1 MILEYIINDLNKDR
15 TIKSILKEKFY
26 MSDRLIAKLKNTKQ
40 IYINNKPVYINTD
53 LHIGD
58 TLTIDLCF
66 DECSDN
72 IIPTDMKLNILFED
86 DSFLILNKS
95 AGMPVHPSM
104 EHYNDSISNGVKF
117 YFNSTGLKR
126 KIRPVNRLDR
136 NTSGIVIFAKNQYVQ
151 ECLIKQMKTNTMKKE
166 YLAIVEGKLSQ
177 KKLTIDEPI
186 ARKENSII
194 ERCVSSNGK
203 NAITEFEVLNEY
215 NNYSLVKCILKTGRT
230 HQIRVHSSYINSPII
245 GDDLYGKKS
254 NIINRQALHAYRIS
268 FVHPILNEKIEIMA
282 ELPDDMKRIL

>member
-1 MILEYIINDLNKDR
+1 MVLEYIINDLNKNR

-26 MSDRLIAKLKNTKQ
+26 MSDRLIAKLKNTKH

-58 TLTIDLCF
+58 KLTIDLCF

-72 IIPTDMKLNILFED
+72 IIPTYMKLNILFED

-95 AGMPVHPSM
+95 ADMPVHPSM
-104 EHYNDSISNGVKF
+104 EHYSDSLSNGVKF
-117 YFNSTGLKR
+117 YFNSIGLKR

-136 NTSGIVIFAKNQYVQ
+136 NTSGIIIFAKNQYVQ

-166 YLAIVEGKLSQ
+166 YLAIIEGRLNQ
-177 KKLTIDEPI
+177 KKIVINEPI
-186 ARKENSII
+186 ARKEGSII

-203 NAITEFEVLNEY
+203 YAITEFEVLNEY
-215 NNYSLVKCILKTGRT
+215 SNYSLVKCVLKTGRT
-230 HQIRVHSSYINSPII
+230 HQIRVHSSYINSPIL

-254 NIINRQALHAYRIS
+254 NIINRQALHSYRVS
-268 FVHPILNEKIEIMA
+268 FIHPILKERIEIIA
-282 ELPDDMKRIL
+282 KLPDDMKRIL